1 MKIGVTG
8 ATGKLGRLVVHELL
22 DSQPAGDIV
31 AIVRDE
37 AKAADFAATGVQ
49 VRVADYDDPAALR
62 SALAGVDKLLL
73 ISSSEVGRRFPQH
86 KNVIDAAKE
95 AGVKHLV
102 YTSAPKATTSA
113 LVLAPEHKATEEYL
127 AQSGLAHTILRH
139 GWYTENYVQ
148 AAQAAA
154 ETGKLVAA
162 AGEGRVASATRA
174 DYAAGAVAVLLGEG
188 HEDKVYEC
196 SGDYAWDFDELANA
210 ISEISG
216 KPVVYEPV
224 SAPIMMGILRGA
236 GLDEGTAGFVTA
248 LDENTAAGLLSGCSG
263 ELSKL
268 IGRPTTPLK
277 EGLRTAMEM

>member
-8 ATGKLGRLVVHELL
+8 ATGKLGRLVVQQLL
-22 DSQPAGDIV
+22 ETQPARDLV
-31 AIVRDE
+31 AIVRDK
-37 AKAADFAATGVQ
+37 AKAADLAATGVE
-49 VRVADYDDPAALR
+49 VRAADYDDPAALR
-62 SALAGVDKLLL
+62 SALAGVDRLLL
-73 ISSSEVGRRFPQH
+73 VSSNEIGRRFPQH

-139 GWYTENYVQ
+139 GWYTENYAQ
-148 AAQAAA
+148 AAQTAVQ
-154 ETGKLVAA
+154 TGKLVAA

-188 HEDKVYEC
+188 HEGKVYEC
-196 SGDYAWDFDELANA
+196 SGDYAWDFDELATA

-216 KPVVYEPV
+216 KPVVYEAV
-224 SAPIMMGILRGA
+224 HAGVMMGILRGA
-236 GLDEGTAGFVTA
+236 GLDEATAGFVTA
-248 LDENTAAGLLSGCSG
+248 LDENTAAGLLSGCTG
-263 ELSKL
+263 ELSAL

-277 EGLRTAMEM
+277 EGLRTAMEL